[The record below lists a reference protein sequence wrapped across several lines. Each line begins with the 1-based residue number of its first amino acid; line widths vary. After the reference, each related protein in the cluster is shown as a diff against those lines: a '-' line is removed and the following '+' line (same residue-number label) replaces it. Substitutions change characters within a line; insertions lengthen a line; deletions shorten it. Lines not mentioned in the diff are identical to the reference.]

1 MSKTDMVSEQD
12 ALVGRDTAIILDGV
26 HAVNGSNYL
35 QAAAGLTTAY
45 FGLGCFWGAERLFW
59 QQNGV
64 VSTAVG
70 YAGGYTA
77 NPSYEEVCTGL
88 TGHTEAVKVV
98 YDPSVI
104 SYQQLLACFFE
115 QHDPTQGMRQG
126 GDVGTQ
132 YRSMIFASNREQA
145 SLAMQAQQAYQKAL
159 QGEGLARAISTEIV
173 DFEVFYYAELNH
185 QQYLHKN
192 PNGYCGLGGLGV
204 CLPPWLQ
211 D

>member
-12 ALVGRDTAIILDGV
+12 ALVGRKTAITLDGI
-26 HAVNGSNYL
+26 HAVNGSDYL
-35 QAAAGLTTAY
+35 QPAAGLSVGY
-45 FGLGCFWGAERLFW
+45 FGLGCFWGGERLFW

-70 YAGGYTA
+70 YAGGYTE
-77 NPSYEEVCTGL
+77 NPSYDEVCTGL
-88 TGHTEAVKVV
+88 TGHTEVVKVI
-98 YDPSVI
+98 YDPKVL
-104 SYQQLLACFFE
+104 SYQTLLACFFE

-126 GDVGTQ
+126 ADVGSQ
-132 YRSMIFASNREQA
+132 YRSMIFATNSEQA
-145 SLAMQAQQAYQKAL
+145 GLAQQAQHAYQQAL
-159 QGEGLARAISTEIV
+159 QGEGLDRAISTEIV
-173 DFEVFYYAELNH
+173 EFTIFYYAELYH

-192 PNGYCGLGGLGV
+192 PNGYCGIGGLGV